1 MKNILLIGETGTGK
15 SSLGN
20 FLLGEDIFKVSDDPL
35 SGTKKITG
43 KQNKIDNI
51 FVIDTPGYQDSDGDD
66 RKNFKDILEY
76 FCKNKK
82 LELLL
87 MTLNY
92 KSPRLPFT
100 IINLIKFL
108 CHAFPKKL
116 CNHIGFVFTHY
127 HDEYEKETCKTK
139 DSKENK
145 KKKYISKIM
154 EIISEETKEKLFLG
168 PPVFFVDSYIRDSNS
183 KEELNRLIYFAKS
196 LNSIDVFQKKDLYI
210 KEEIDEYD
218 NRKSV
223 YEEEDYIITKID
235 VYKRKKQIYYDG
247 TENYTNWKFSHSNKN
262 KEKKKE
268 IEIEE
273 IEEKEEKEEKKFGFF
288 DGLLMIGGIAMIVY
302 DYFSR
307 KNKQNIKPRRKKF

>member
-43 KQNKIDNI
+43 KQNEIDNI

-76 FCKNKK
+76 FCKKKK

-92 KSPRLPFT
+92 KSPRIPFT

-127 HDEYEKETCKTK
+127 DDEYEKKTCKTK

-154 EIISEETKEKLFLG
+154 EIISEETKEELFLG

-183 KEELNRLIYFAKS
+183 KEELNRLIYFTKS
-196 LNSIDVFQKKDLYI
+196 LNSIDIFQKKDLYI
-210 KEEIDEYD
+210 KEEIDEYE

-223 YEEEDYIITKID
+223 YEEDDYIITKIN

-247 TENYTNWKFSHSNKN
+247 TENYTNWKFSYSDKN
-262 KEKKKE
+262 KEKKE
-268 IEIEE
+268 IEIEKK
-273 IEEKEEKEEKKFGFF
+273 EEKQEKEEKKFGFF
-288 DGLLMIGGIAMIVY
+288 DGLLMIGSIAMIVY

-307 KNKQNIKPRRKKF
+307 KNKQNIKFPKKKF

>member
-20 FLLGEDIFKVSDDPL
+20 FLLGEDFFKVSDEPF

-43 KQNKIDNI
+43 KQNEIDNI

-76 FCKNKK
+76 FCKKK
-82 LELLL
+82 NLELLL

-92 KSPRLPFT
+92 KSPRIPFT

-127 HDEYEKETCKTK
+127 DDEYE
-139 DSKENK
+139 
-145 KKKYISKIM
+145 
-154 EIISEETKEKLFLG
+154 
-168 PPVFFVDSYIRDSNS
+168 
-183 KEELNRLIYFAKS
+183 
-196 LNSIDVFQKKDLYI
+196 
-210 KEEIDEYD
+210 

-223 YEEEDYIITKID
+223 YEEDDYIITKIN

-247 TENYTNWKFSHSNKN
+247 TVNYTNWKFSYSDKN
-262 KEKKKE
+262 KEKKE
-268 IEIEE
+268 IEIEKK
-273 IEEKEEKEEKKFGFF
+273 EEKQEKEEKKFGFI

-307 KNKQNIKPRRKKF
+307 KNKQNIKFPKKKF